1 MDSNNQVH
9 VTASNYIENQC
20 QLNNRCSVNK
30 AVGWC
35 FLDKVFALFTSMT
48 TCDWWIDFNCDLV
61 LILRY
66 KAILCMTLRFAFTGC
81 LALV

>member
-30 AVGWC
+30 AVGWYH
-35 FLDKVFALFTSMT
+35 LDKVCALFTSMT

-61 LILRY
+61 LILIY
-66 KAILCMTLRFAFTGC
+66 IKLFYIWH
-81 LALV
+81 

>member
-48 TCDWWIDFNCDLV
+48 TCDWWIDLWFGID
-61 LILRY
+61 IRY
-66 KAILCMTLRFAFTGC
+66 KAILCMTLRFAFTAWC
-81 LALV
+81 LGLV